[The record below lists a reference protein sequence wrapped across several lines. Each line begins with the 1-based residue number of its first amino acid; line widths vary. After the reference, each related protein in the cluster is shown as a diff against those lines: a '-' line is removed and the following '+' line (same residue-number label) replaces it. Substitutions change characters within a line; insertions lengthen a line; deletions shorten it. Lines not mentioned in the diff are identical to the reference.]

1 MTKYQKTVRGR
12 NPQLGNSLIS
22 LGPHGGINYEFK
34 GTKDSYGLHKKRTY
48 KVYSS
53 NNRDEW
59 QKYNQTIEERKR
71 KKEIEAK
78 LRSYKHYV
86 KKAGT
91 KRKYNLW
98 PEIII
103 DVFYYHKKNT
113 ISKYDLPMIYFC
125 LKKLIIVIQKNVL
138 LQKSTMVKYPLDV
151 INVRLEIEF
160 HTLSLFLFTIMQIN
174 FHMRFRVYF

>member
-113 ISKYDLPMIYFC
+113 ISKYDLFL
-125 LKKLIIVIQKNVL
+125 LKEAHYCNSKKCIVTKINNGKGSISCNKCKARNRIPYTKFISLYNNANKLSYEV
-138 LQKSTMVKYPLDV
+138 
-151 INVRLEIEF
+151 
-160 HTLSLFLFTIMQIN
+160 
-174 FHMRFRVYF
+174 

>member
-113 ISKYDLPMIYFC
+113 ISKYDLFL
-125 LKKLIIVIQKNVL
+125 LKEVHYCNSKKCIVTKINNGKVSIRCNKCKAQNRIPYTKFISLYNNANKLSYEV
-138 LQKSTMVKYPLDV
+138 
-151 INVRLEIEF
+151 
-160 HTLSLFLFTIMQIN
+160 
-174 FHMRFRVYF
+174 

>member
-1 MTKYQKTVRGR
+1 MNLKELKILMDYIKKEHIKYIVRIIETNGK
-12 NPQLGNSLIS
+12 NI
-22 LGPHGGINYEFK
+22 I
-34 GTKDSYGLHKKRTY
+34 
-48 KVYSS
+48 
-53 NNRDEW
+53 
-59 QKYNQTIEERKR
+59 KYNQTIEERKR

-113 ISKYDLPMIYFC
+113 ISKYDLFL
-125 LKKLIIVIQKNVL
+125 LKEAHYCNSKKCIVTKINNGKVSIRCNKCKARNRIPYTKFISLYNNANKLSYEV
-138 LQKSTMVKYPLDV
+138 
-151 INVRLEIEF
+151 
-160 HTLSLFLFTIMQIN
+160 
-174 FHMRFRVYF
+174 

>member
-113 ISKYDLPMIYFC
+113 ISKYDLFL
-125 LKKLIIVIQKNVL
+125 LKEAHYCNSKKCIVTKINNGKVSIRCNARNRIPYTKFISLYNNANKLSYEV
-138 LQKSTMVKYPLDV
+138 
-151 INVRLEIEF
+151 
-160 HTLSLFLFTIMQIN
+160 
-174 FHMRFRVYF
+174 

>member
-113 ISKYDLPMIYFC
+113 ISKYDLFL
-125 LKKLIIVIQKNVL
+125 LKEAHYCNSKTGKAILPVLKCNISFISTVFGSSAMLITSYKFSCSNY
-138 LQKSTMVKYPLDV
+138 K
-151 INVRLEIEF
+151 
-160 HTLSLFLFTIMQIN
+160 HTN
-174 FHMRFRVYF
+174 

>member
-22 LGPHGGINYEFK
+22 LGPLGGINYEFK

-59 QKYNQTIEERKR
+59 QKYNQNIEERKW

-78 LRSYKHYV
+78 LISYKHYV

-113 ISKYDLPMIYFC
+113 ISKYDLFL
-125 LKKLIIVIQKNVL
+125 LKEAHYCNSKKCIVTKINNGKVSIRCNKCKARNRIPYTKFISLYNNANKLSYEV
-138 LQKSTMVKYPLDV
+138 
-151 INVRLEIEF
+151 
-160 HTLSLFLFTIMQIN
+160 
-174 FHMRFRVYF
+174 

>member
-1 MTKYQKTVRGR
+1 MNLKELKILMDYIKKEHIKYIVRIIETNGK
-12 NPQLGNSLIS
+12 NI
-22 LGPHGGINYEFK
+22 I
-34 GTKDSYGLHKKRTY
+34 T
-48 KVYSS
+48 
-53 NNRDEW
+53 
-59 QKYNQTIEERKR
+59 KYNQTIEERKR

-113 ISKYDLPMIYFC
+113 ISKYDLFL
-125 LKKLIIVIQKNVL
+125 LKEAHYCNSKKCIVTKINNGKVSIRCKARNRIPYTKFISLYNNANKLSYEV
-138 LQKSTMVKYPLDV
+138 
-151 INVRLEIEF
+151 
-160 HTLSLFLFTIMQIN
+160 
-174 FHMRFRVYF
+174 

>member
-1 MTKYQKTVRGR
+1 MVELTMNLKELKILMDYIKKEHIKYIVRIIETNGK
-12 NPQLGNSLIS
+12 NI
-22 LGPHGGINYEFK
+22 I
-34 GTKDSYGLHKKRTY
+34 
-48 KVYSS
+48 
-53 NNRDEW
+53 
-59 QKYNQTIEERKR
+59 KYNQTIEERKR

-113 ISKYDLPMIYFC
+113 ISKYDLFL
-125 LKKLIIVIQKNVL
+125 LKEAHYCNSKKCIVTKINNGKVSIRCKARNRIPYTKFISLYNNANKLSYEV
-138 LQKSTMVKYPLDV
+138 
-151 INVRLEIEF
+151 
-160 HTLSLFLFTIMQIN
+160 
-174 FHMRFRVYF
+174 

>member
-22 LGPHGGINYEFK
+22 LGPHGRINYEFK

-113 ISKYDLPMIYFC
+113 ISKYDLFL
-125 LKKLIIVIQKNVL
+125 LKEAHYCNSKKCIVTKINNGKVSIRCNKCKARNRIPYTKFISLYNNANKLSYEV
-138 LQKSTMVKYPLDV
+138 
-151 INVRLEIEF
+151 
-160 HTLSLFLFTIMQIN
+160 
-174 FHMRFRVYF
+174 

>member
-1 MTKYQKTVRGR
+1 MVELTMNLKELKILMDYIKKEHIKYIVRIIETNGK
-12 NPQLGNSLIS
+12 NI
-22 LGPHGGINYEFK
+22 I
-34 GTKDSYGLHKKRTY
+34 T
-48 KVYSS
+48 
-53 NNRDEW
+53 
-59 QKYNQTIEERKR
+59 KYNQTIEERKR

-113 ISKYDLPMIYFC
+113 ISKYDLFL
-125 LKKLIIVIQKNVL
+125 LKEAHYCNSKKCIVTKINNGKVSIRCKARNRIPYTKFISLYNNANKLSYEV
-138 LQKSTMVKYPLDV
+138 
-151 INVRLEIEF
+151 
-160 HTLSLFLFTIMQIN
+160 
-174 FHMRFRVYF
+174 

>member
-1 MTKYQKTVRGR
+1 MA
-12 NPQLGNSLIS
+12 
-22 LGPHGGINYEFK
+22 
-34 GTKDSYGLHKKRTY
+34 
-48 KVYSS
+48 
-53 NNRDEW
+53 
-59 QKYNQTIEERKR
+59 KYNQTIEERKR

-113 ISKYDLPMIYFC
+113 ISKYDLFL
-125 LKKLIIVIQKNVL
+125 LKEAHYCNSKKCIVTKINNGKVSIRCKARNRIPYTKFISLYNNANKLSYEV
-138 LQKSTMVKYPLDV
+138 
-151 INVRLEIEF
+151 
-160 HTLSLFLFTIMQIN
+160 
-174 FHMRFRVYF
+174 

>member
-1 MTKYQKTVRGR
+1 MSKPPKKARGR

-22 LGPHGGINYEFK
+22 LGPHGGINYKFK
-34 GTKDSYGLHKKRTY
+34 GTKDSYGLHKKRTN

-53 NNRDEW
+53 NNREEW
-59 QKYNQTIEERKR
+59 QKYNQTIEEHKR
-71 KKEIEAK
+71 EKEREAK

-98 PEIII
+98 PDVII

-113 ISKYDLPMIYFC
+113 ISKYDLFL
-125 LKKLIIVIQKNVL
+125 LKEAHYCNSKKCIVTKINNGKVSIRCNKCKARNRIPYTKFISLYNNANKLSYEV
-138 LQKSTMVKYPLDV
+138 
-151 INVRLEIEF
+151 
-160 HTLSLFLFTIMQIN
+160 
-174 FHMRFRVYF
+174 

>member
-71 KKEIEAK
+71 KKE
-78 LRSYKHYV
+78 
-86 KKAGT
+86 KK
-91 KRKYNLW
+91 K
-98 PEIII
+98 
-103 DVFYYHKKNT
+103 
-113 ISKYDLPMIYFC
+113 
-125 LKKLIIVIQKNVL
+125 
-138 LQKSTMVKYPLDV
+138 
-151 INVRLEIEF
+151 
-160 HTLSLFLFTIMQIN
+160 
-174 FHMRFRVYF
+174 

>member
-1 MTKYQKTVRGR
+1 MNLKELKILMDYIKKEHIKYIVRIIETNGK
-12 NPQLGNSLIS
+12 NI
-22 LGPHGGINYEFK
+22 I
-34 GTKDSYGLHKKRTY
+34 
-48 KVYSS
+48 
-53 NNRDEW
+53 
-59 QKYNQTIEERKR
+59 KYNQTIEERKR

-113 ISKYDLPMIYFC
+113 ISKYDLFL
-125 LKKLIIVIQKNVL
+125 LKEAHYCNSKKCIVTKINNGKVSIRCKARNRIPYTKFISLYNNANKLSYEV
-138 LQKSTMVKYPLDV
+138 
-151 INVRLEIEF
+151 
-160 HTLSLFLFTIMQIN
+160 
-174 FHMRFRVYF
+174 

>member
-1 MTKYQKTVRGR
+1 MVELTMNLKELKILMDYIKKEHIKYIVRIIETNGK
-12 NPQLGNSLIS
+12 NI
-22 LGPHGGINYEFK
+22 I
-34 GTKDSYGLHKKRTY
+34 
-48 KVYSS
+48 
-53 NNRDEW
+53 
-59 QKYNQTIEERKR
+59 KYNQTIEERKR

-113 ISKYDLPMIYFC
+113 ISKYDLFL
-125 LKKLIIVIQKNVL
+125 LKEAHYCNSKKCIVTKINNGKVSIRCNKCKARNRIPYTKFISLYNNANKLSYEV
-138 LQKSTMVKYPLDV
+138 
-151 INVRLEIEF
+151 
-160 HTLSLFLFTIMQIN
+160 
-174 FHMRFRVYF
+174 

>member
-34 GTKDSYGLHKKRTY
+34 GTKYSYGLHKKRTY

-113 ISKYDLPMIYFC
+113 ISKYDLFL
-125 LKKLIIVIQKNVL
+125 LKEAHYCNSKKCIVTKINNGKVSIRCKARNRIPYTKFISLYNNANKLSYEV
-138 LQKSTMVKYPLDV
+138 
-151 INVRLEIEF
+151 
-160 HTLSLFLFTIMQIN
+160 
-174 FHMRFRVYF
+174 